1 MSIETDSHGRLYLPS
16 ELRQK
21 YGEKFHVV
29 EYADRLELIP
39 IDENPLQAVRDEIG
53 DALDGTSR
61 EELREKALERAKQEA
76 EAVLDEQA
84 VVTSPFAYLELL
96 LVLERHQFDYVRLF
110 ANLLDVVPV
119 ADEEERQVVLKAVN
133 HFEDGMTPFDSFY
146 AATAETRG
154 LPILSSDKA
163 YDDVDPDRYP
173 LEMQGEEDGE

>member
-1 MSIETDSHGRLYLPS
+1 MTAFVETDFLLALAKDDDWLQGR
-16 ELRQK
+16 
-21 YGEKFHVV
+21 
-29 EYADRLELIP
+29 
-39 IDENPLQAVRDEIG
+39 
-53 DALDGTSR
+53 
-61 EELREKALERAKQEA
+61 A
-76 EAVLDEQA
+76 EAALDEQE

-119 ADEEERQVVLKAVN
+119 ADEEERQIVLKAVN
-133 HFEDGMTPFDSFY
+133 YFEDGTTPFDSFY

-173 LEMQGEEDGE
+173 LEIERNGE